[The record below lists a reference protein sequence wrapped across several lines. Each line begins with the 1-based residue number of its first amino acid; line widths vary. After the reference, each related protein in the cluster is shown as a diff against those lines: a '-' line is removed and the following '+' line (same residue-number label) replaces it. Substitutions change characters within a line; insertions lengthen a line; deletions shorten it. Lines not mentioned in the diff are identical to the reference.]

1 MHLLKAEVNFP
12 PTDFVPCHLARINFI
27 PIFLNGAKNTKTEG
41 EKKRKKVF
49 HLLVYEVKA
58 S

>member
-41 EKKRKKVF
+41 EKKEKK
-49 HLLVYEVKA
+49 Y
-58 S
+58 STY